1 MKHDQNAS
9 LRRRKK
15 GILMSFLAA
24 AAVLRR
30 GRLGRTWMIALLA
43 AGVLTIVQPGR
54 TRRAVRRRRHF

>member
-24 AAVLRR
+24 GVVLYV
-30 GRLGRTWMIALLA
+30 TVWAEAPVAMEA
-43 AGVLTIVQPGR
+43 
-54 TRRAVRRRRHF
+54 RA